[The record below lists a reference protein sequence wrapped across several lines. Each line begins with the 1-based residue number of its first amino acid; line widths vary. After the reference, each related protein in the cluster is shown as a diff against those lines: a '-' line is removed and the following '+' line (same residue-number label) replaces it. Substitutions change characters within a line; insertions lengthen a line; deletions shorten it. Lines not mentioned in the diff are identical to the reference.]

1 MRNFRRFRIARLA
14 LVCLTFTGAGVGW
27 ADPAEQPPEQPDNPL
42 VPTAPKS
49 ANGSTV
55 RVGTAVGAI
64 YGAPSDV
71 LALGATAAIGQ
82 RFGRF
87 GLEAEYT
94 YLAFESHGIYYSD
107 WGPVDGNINVGSGHR
122 AAILARF
129 DAVRFGPRVD
139 KDRSLITLY
148 VEGGAGVAWNHWTR
162 PAYNEQSRLVPNDTK
177 RDEAQGGFGIMI
189 FPHRVAW
196 FLGWRFA
203 LSPHEAMTGSVCR
216 SSSSTSCSVVPMM
229 DSGGYVDRSMLFQS
243 SLEFTF

>member
-1 MRNFRRFRIARLA
+1 LSLEVNVRNFRRFHIARLVV
-14 LVCLTFTGAGVGW
+14 VCLGFTGAGVAW
-27 ADPAEQPPEQPDNPL
+27 ADPSDDPL

-49 ANGSTV
+49 TDGSTA
-55 RVGTAVGAI
+55 RVGTAVGFI

-71 LALGATAAIGQ
+71 LALGGTAAIGQ

-94 YLAFESHGIYYSD
+94 FLSFQSRGTYVTDL
-107 WGPVDGNINVGSGHR
+107 GPVDGNITVGSGQR
-122 AAILARF
+122 AAVMARF

-139 KDRSLITLY
+139 KNRSLITLY
-148 VEGGAGVAWNHWTR
+148 IEGGAGVAWNHWSR
-162 PAYNEQSRLVPNDTK
+162 PAYNESSRLVPTDTK
-177 RDEAQGGFGIMI
+177 RNEGQGGFGIMI

-203 LSPHEAMTGSVCR
+203 LSPHEAMSGSVCR
-216 SSSSTSCSVVPMM
+216 STDPTSCRPVPMM